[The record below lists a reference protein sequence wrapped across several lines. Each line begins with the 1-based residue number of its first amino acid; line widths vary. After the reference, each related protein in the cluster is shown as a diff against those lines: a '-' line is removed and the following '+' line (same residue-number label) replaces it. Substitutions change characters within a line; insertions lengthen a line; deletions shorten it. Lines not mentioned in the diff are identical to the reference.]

1 MKETKSIIRSSWN
14 SDKVWAAHK
23 TAQDSKNKTTVIKV
37 EWRR

>member
-23 TAQDSKNKTTVIKV
+23 AAQDNKNKTTVIKV